1 MSKSCCFTGHRDL
14 PAPDSP
20 EYAHLLS
27 ALEQAIDDVIADG
40 CTDFYAGA
48 AIGFD
53 MLAGEAIARRME
65 SNPALTLTLCVPFIG
80 HDFAFSPQDKA
91 RWAVLKE
98 RATEAHYLSEHYL
111 PFMYALRNEYL
122 VNHADV
128 CIAYVR
134 NRKSGSGQTLK
145 MAEKKGLTIL
155 PL

>member
-1 MSKSCCFTGHRDL
+1 MTLFALVLFGYALAVVYHL
-14 PAPDSP
+14 APK
-20 EYAHLLS
+20 
-27 ALEQAIDDVIADG
+27 
-40 CTDFYAGA
+40 
-48 AIGFD
+48 
-53 MLAGEAIARRME
+53 
-65 SNPALTLTLCVPFIG
+65 
-80 HDFAFSPQDKA
+80 KA

-155 PL
+155 LL